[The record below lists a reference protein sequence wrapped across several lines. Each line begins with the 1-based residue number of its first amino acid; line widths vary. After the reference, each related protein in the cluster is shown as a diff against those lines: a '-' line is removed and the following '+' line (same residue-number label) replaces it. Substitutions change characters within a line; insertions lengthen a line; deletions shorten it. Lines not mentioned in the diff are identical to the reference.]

1 MTDSFLTDVI
11 AGLSQ
16 TPKKLS
22 SKYFYDANGDKL
34 FQDIMNMPEYYL
46 TNCEYDIFET
56 HKQNL
61 LSLIGEEPFDLIE
74 LGAGDGTKTKVL
86 LQHFLSQ
93 QADFQYLPIDISK
106 EGLENLEKDLKVNL
120 PELCVKGLSGDYFEM
135 LEQLSASSGVRKVIL
150 FIGANIGNMTRAQ
163 AADFLQHLNQT
174 MITGDLLLIGFDLKK
189 DPNII
194 LNAYNDSAGVT
205 AAFNLNLLS
214 RINRELGADFAINN
228 FRHWETYNPATGET
242 KSYLVS
248 TQKQAVHLQNETFH
262 FDAWEA
268 IDVELSLKYSLSDI
282 ENLAEKSAFKVVQHF
297 FDSNHY
303 FVDTIWQK

>member
-1 MTDSFLTDVI
+1 
-11 AGLSQ
+11 
-16 TPKKLS
+16 
-22 SKYFYDANGDKL
+22 
-34 FQDIMNMPEYYL
+34 MPEYYL

>member
-1 MTDSFLTDVI
+1 LTDSFLTDVI